1 MEAKEQHDLQTPTFL
16 EREVGG
22 RPCPD
27 NIIVEWRMISVIAF
41 LLKFMMQVQGFWPS
55 NSKAG

>member
-1 MEAKEQHDLQTPTFL
+1 METQEQHDLQKPAFL
-16 EREVGG
+16 EREIRG

-27 NIIVEWRMISVIAF
+27 DIIVKWRMISATAF
-41 LLKFMMQVQGFWPS
+41 LLKFMMQVQGLWPS